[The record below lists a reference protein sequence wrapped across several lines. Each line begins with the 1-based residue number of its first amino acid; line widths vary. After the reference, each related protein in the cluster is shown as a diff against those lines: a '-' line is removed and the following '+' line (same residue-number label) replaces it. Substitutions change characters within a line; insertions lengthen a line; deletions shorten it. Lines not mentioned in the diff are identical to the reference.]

1 VSKAGRRPPVT
12 AVLALALTM
21 AVAAGA
27 AVALATRPRGPAA
40 APSTARPAPGPSSTS
55 PGGATRASPSLPPD
69 TILAWTP
76 GGLAPGFAAAVAGTP
91 GVSHVV
97 VVRSGT
103 VWLART
109 SSASGSVV
117 SRPPAGMFIPVEVA
131 SANPDALRPFWPP
144 ALRPGLGALARGR
157 ALLGST
163 SARMRRLGPG
173 GVLVFS
179 HAPAGRTLARVEV
192 GGVVPDAAVGAA
204 EVFVA
209 PAMARSLGVTRARY
223 LLVDPAADAR
233 PGTIERAIRD
243 VAPPGVALRLRRRGQ
258 TPFLRQG
265 DAVLAPVMVKRLF
278 GEFDADP
285 TANAGGWFTMDPAWV
300 RADVATASVPILGR
314 VTCNRRILPQLRAAL
329 RQVRSAG
336 LSGLIDPGDY
346 GGCYTP
352 RLLTAA
358 DPSVGPGHHAWG
370 IAIDINVS
378 RNPFGGTPTQD
389 PRVVAIFR
397 RWGFTWGGRWLVPDG
412 MHFEAARIVPV
423 PGA

>member
-1 VSKAGRRPPVT
+1 MSKAGRRPLT

-27 AVALATRPRGPAA
+27 AVALATRSRGPAA
-40 APSTARPAPGPSSTS
+40 APSTAPAAPGPSSPS
-55 PGGATRASPSLPPD
+55 PGGAPRASAALPRD

-76 GGLAPGFAAAVAGTP
+76 GGIPEGFAGAVAGIP

-103 VWLART
+103 VWLAR
-109 SSASGSVV
+109 SASASGSVV

-131 SANPDALRPFWPP
+131 AADPVALRPFWPP
-144 ALRPGLGALARGR
+144 ALRPGLATLARGQ

-163 SARMRRLGPG
+163 SAGIRRLGRG

-179 HAPAGRTLARVEV
+179 HAPAGGTRSRVDV

-209 PAMARSLGVTRARY
+209 PAVARSLGVTRARY
-223 LLVDPAADAR
+223 LLVDPVADAG
-233 PGTIERAIRD
+233 PATIERAIRH
-243 VAPPGVALRLRRRGQ
+243 VAPPGLGLRLRRRGQ

-300 RADVATASVPILGR
+300 RRDVATASVPILGR
-314 VTCNRRILPQLRAAL
+314 VTCNRRIVPQLRAAL
-329 RQVRSAG
+329 RQVRSTG
-336 LSGLIDPGDY
+336 LSRLIDPGDY

-352 RLLTAA
+352 RLLSAA
-358 DPSVGPGHHAWG
+358 DPSAGPGHHAWG
-370 IAIDINVS
+370 IAIDLDVS

-412 MHFEAARIVPV
+412 MHFEAVRIVPV